1 MQCPMRTRLEVS
13 RSKPG
18 LKVIL
23 PTGDGVRDLP
33 TWKTACHC
41 LKKSWHVT
49 NPSIAGAIAEKQFRN
64 TASDMEKW
72 DLKFLDGNCPNGLI
86 RHEKRK
92 KKKKIS
98 NAIVNECL
106 KLNRITHTQALVILF
121 PGFSPIQIH
130 FFSFDSPEKSTL
142 GKAPF

>member
-1 MQCPMRTRLEVS
+1 MNTHYLGEDIPGRECGSTFFGYSMLLFSKIGTLCSQMQCPMRTRLEVS

-49 NPSIAGAIAEKQFRN
+49 NLSIAGAIAEKQFRN

-72 DLKFLDGNCPNGLI
+72 DLKFLDWQL
-86 RHEKRK
+86 
-92 KKKKIS
+92 S
-98 NAIVNECL
+98 
-106 KLNRITHTQALVILF
+106 
-121 PGFSPIQIH
+121 
-130 FFSFDSPEKSTL
+130 
-142 GKAPF
+142 